1 MIHYTIPLAPVTK
14 KNSSRILTGRRGNK
28 YIAPSEQYER
38 YARSAGWFIRPVPPK
53 PIDFP
58 VTVKCLFFMPT
69 KRAVDK
75 ANLENAIH
83 DILVENR
90 VLLDDNRDIIAST
103 DGSRVYYD
111 KENPRTEITIT
122 PLDED
127 YEQWGVKQC
136 TRSISTRTR

>member
-1 MIHYTIPLAPVTK
+1 MKVHYTIPLAPVTK

-58 VTVKCLFFMPT
+58 VTVKCLFYLPT
-69 KRAVDK
+69 ARRTDLVNLLEAVC
-75 ANLENAIH
+75 

-90 VLLDDNRDIIAST
+90 VLADDNYKIVASH
-103 DGSRVYYD
+103 DGSRCFVNR
-111 KENPRTEITIT
+111 EQPRTEIHI
-122 PLDED
+122 EE
-127 YEQWGVKQC
+127 YEGEQQ
-136 TRSISTRTR
+136 